1 MHACTQWA
9 GPAHVGAEPAAIAS
23 PRPAPP
29 RHGRRS
35 YDIAIKK
42 RGSNT
47 LVDIGDV
54 AQKFACKKWGER
66 ERWSMAMASWF
77 GEGNCGGGTPVV
89 VGVVPVVIIAWR
101 RRRGVAVLGAGDVRH
116 LPVSGR

>member
-1 MHACTQWA
+1 MASSMGHEVHKCMHARGGPVPPTWA
-9 GPAHVGAEPAAIAS
+9 PSRRPS

-77 GEGNCGGGTPVV
+77 GEVQANIDEVKQDTISNDEVERKRSTN
-89 VGVVPVVIIAWR
+89 VIR
-101 RRRGVAVLGAGDVRH
+101 D
-116 LPVSGR
+116 